1 MLTCPFKGFDFTC
14 RHMLFSKRGYKPLPF
29 EIITYFLSDTYKI
42 VTLLVDQ
49 VKLDSGIKDVSY
61 VIYNILVNKLLI
73 LLNYLNAG
81 AKCLTYII
89 LNITKL
95 LSLRSNII
103 KEIVKSLYN
112 SNCIGERWFIL

>member
-1 MLTCPFKGFDFTC
+1 
-14 RHMLFSKRGYKPLPF
+14 MLFSKRGYKPLPF

-73 LLNYLNAG
+73 LLNYLNFSC
-81 AKCLTYII
+81 KCLTNII
-89 LNITKL
+89 FNITKL
-95 LSLRSNII
+95 VIPLLDVI
-103 KEIVKSLYN
+103 KEIV
-112 SNCIGERWFIL
+112 